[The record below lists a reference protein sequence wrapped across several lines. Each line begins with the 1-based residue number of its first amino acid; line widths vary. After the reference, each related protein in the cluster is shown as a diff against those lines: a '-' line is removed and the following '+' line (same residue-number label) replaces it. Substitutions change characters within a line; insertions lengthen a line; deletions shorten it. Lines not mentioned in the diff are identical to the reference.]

1 MAKCVYCQSET
12 DLFDNGVPVCIKC
25 SKQRDRTR
33 MTPATQQEVRNTLL
47 HDTLEATAR
56 HNQARE
62 EFEAIMGQIPSG
74 LPQTD
79 GAQRIKNA
87 SSSLSLA
94 RKGMMEAHDR
104 LDKFLESGIVPED
117 LRSDFTRR

>member
-1 MAKCVYCQSET
+1 MAKCNCCGSATE
-12 DLFDNGVPVCIKC
+12 LFDNGVPICVAC
-25 SKQRDRTR
+25 STERSIDHE
-33 MTPATQQEVRNTLL
+33 TPVMLQEVRNTLL

-56 HNQARE
+56 HNEARE

-74 LPQTD
+74 LPETD

-87 SSSLSLA
+87 SSSLSIA
-94 RKGMMEAHDR
+94 RRGMMEAHDR

-117 LRSDFTRR
+117 LKRSS

>member
-1 MAKCVYCQSET
+1 MAKCVYCESET
-12 DLFDNGVPVCIKC
+12 ELFDNGVPVCIKC
-25 SKQRDRTR
+25 SKRRE
-33 MTPATQQEVRNTLL
+33 MTWKTMATLQEIRNILL

-79 GAQRIKNA
+79 GAHWIKNA